1 MKRTAVPD
9 LVMAVVQ
16 GRTRIRQQRG
26 EARLALNQRP
36 HTQIFAVEVQN
47 IEQEEDERGG
57 IAAVGCRLDHAER
70 GDIQRRPHRRK
81 VSVKLIFMF
90 SHCKY

>member
-9 LVMAVVQ
+9 LVMVVQ

-36 HTQIFAVEVQN
+36 HTQIFAVEVQK
-47 IEQEEDERGG
+47 IEQEEDQPVGVARIRG
-57 IAAVGCRLDHAER
+57 VL
-70 GDIQRRPHRRK
+70 
-81 VSVKLIFMF
+81 
-90 SHCKY
+90 